1 MISAFLSK
9 KYISISESD
18 FLIVLVI
25 SPYKEIERRPTP
37 TIFKR
42 RKNSTTLKY
51 PPPVINPRITASPT
65 SIRQNVPC
73 ATVNIR
79 FTDTLEKGSQVFH
92 KSESER
98 SSAFVV
104 EIYFTNLRIEYI
116 KRTSNSLISTGMPCV
131 V

>member
-1 MISAFLSK
+1 MLVRNLNFLSIPK
-9 KYISISESD
+9 EFSKVEVDIYGGKSIALVYIENKGYSLVLKEGEEIRNIS
-18 FLIVLVI
+18 
-25 SPYKEIERRPTP
+25 
-37 TIFKR
+37 
-42 RKNSTTLKY
+42 
-51 PPPVINPRITASPT
+51 
-65 SIRQNVPC
+65 
-73 ATVNIR
+73 VNIR